1 MGYNKNIS
9 NYYKKQEAAKK
20 AEQAKKRNALT
31 IKVICLILAIAAV
44 IGIVIAIVSALHQPE
59 VVTVALVV
67 KDYGTITL
75 ELYPEI
81 APITVD
87 HVVAYIEDGFY
98 DGLIFHRVIEDF
110 MIQGGDPTGTG
121 YGDSSL
127 PTIKG
132 EFSSN
137 GVKNDLSFKRGVIGM
152 ARNGFSNNSASTQ
165 FFICHKDSEHLDGSY
180 AAFGK
185 VIDGMNVVD
194 AIATCEK
201 TDDIDSSG
209 THSVPK
215 EKIVIEKMYVIK
227 DGE

>member
-1 MGYNKNIS
+1 
-9 NYYKKQEAAKK
+9 
-20 AEQAKKRNALT
+20 
-31 IKVICLILAIAAV
+31 
-44 IGIVIAIVSALHQPE
+44 
-59 VVTVALVV
+59 
-67 KDYGTITL
+67 
-75 ELYPEI
+75 
-81 APITVD
+81 
-87 HVVAYIEDGFY
+87 
-98 DGLIFHRVIEDF
+98 LIFHRVIEDF